1 MRETRPVTV
10 AGLSRRPST
19 RMRLSLVATAVV
31 PVGLAIALGAVAL
44 SSRSIWLDESAT
56 IAISSQHGAAL
67 WTGMKRDGGNMLAY
81 YALIHVLIGL
91 FGSSTVVLR
100 MPSVLAGGLTAG
112 AVTAV
117 GTRLFDRTVG
127 FAAGVLT
134 AVSLPLVYWQQDARA
149 YSMMFAFAA
158 LSFVG
163 FVALVDGESRRRP
176 GHPPAWAWPAYVVAL
191 VLGSYMSL
199 LALLVVPAQL
209 LSLVWYRRRLRQVVL
224 ALALTAV
231 CAFPILVLARQRGAG
246 QLFWVP
252 RPDLSTTG
260 AVVESLVSSALPPL
274 FHQTATSL
282 PLLALTLALLVCAA
296 GAALSSRHDG
306 LGGRQAD
313 RARFAGVLV
322 AGWVVV
328 PFVLDLAE
336 SFVGQSVYQSRYLLI
351 SAPAVPLCL
360 AWLLF
365 ETRLGRV
372 AGWSGLGAL
381 VVLRGLQIAPTYGV
395 SPENW
400 RAATSHVL
408 SRAQAGD
415 CIAFYPSD
423 GRQAF
428 DYYLPGLRSGRPVP
442 RPILPTTPFG
452 LTKPFVEDYA
462 TLPADQLAAASRRC
476 RRVWLVSSHVGSSA
490 TATSRLHV
498 ARFHRLLDG
507 LEHDYRVLGQ
517 ASFGYASAVDV
528 RLFSRR
534 ATTAS

>member
-10 AGLSRRPST
+10 AGVSTRPST
-19 RMRLSLVATAVV
+19 RVRLPLVVTAVV
-31 PVGLAIALGAVAL
+31 PVGLAIALGAVSL

-56 IAISSQHGAAL
+56 IAITSQHGAAL
-67 WTGMKRDGGNMLAY
+67 WAGMKRDGGNMLAY

-91 FGSSTVVLR
+91 FGNSTLVLR
-100 MPSVLAGGLTAG
+100 LPSVLAGGLTAG
-112 AVTAV
+112 AVTAL
-117 GTRLFDRTVG
+117 GARLFDRTVG

-134 AVSLPLVYWQQDARA
+134 AVSLPLVYWQQNARA

-158 LSFVG
+158 VSFAG

-176 GHPPAWAWPAYVVAL
+176 GHPPAWAWPTYVVAL
-191 VLGSYMSL
+191 VLGAYMSL

-209 LSLVWYRRRLRQVVL
+209 LSLVWYRRRLRQVFL
-224 ALALTAV
+224 ALALTAL
-231 CAFPILVLARQRGAG
+231 CALPILVLARERGAG

-260 AVVESLVSSALPPL
+260 AVVQSLAASALPPL

-282 PLLALTLALLVCAA
+282 PLLGVTLALLALAA
-296 GAALSSRHDG
+296 AVALSSRRDG
-306 LGGRQAD
+306 LGDRRPD
-313 RARFAGVLV
+313 RALFAGVLI
-322 AGWVVV
+322 AGWIVV

-351 SAPAVPLCL
+351 SAPAVALCL
-360 AWLLF
+360 AWLLLG
-365 ETRLGRV
+365 TRLSRAV
-372 AGWSGLGAL
+372 GWSGLGVL

-408 SRAQAGD
+408 SRAEAGD
-415 CIAFYPSD
+415 CVAFYPAD

-428 DYYLPGLRSGRPVP
+428 DYYLPALRAGRPVP

-452 LTKPFVEDYA
+452 QTRAFVEDYA
-462 TLPADQLAAASRRC
+462 TLSPAELSAAAGRC

-490 TATSRLHV
+490 TATSRQHV
-498 ARFHRLLDG
+498 ARFHQLVDA
-507 LEHDYRVLGQ
+507 LEHEYRTRAV
-517 ASFGYASAVDV
+517 ASFGYASSVDV
-528 RLFSRR
+528 QLFSGR
-534 ATTAS
+534 TAAAG